1 MKQMKNQLRDKQLRQ
16 LHQDKTNIWQEA
28 ARLLS
33 SSLKEEWKE
42 LKIKREL
49 NSKVETMMKTMM
61 TNF

>member
-16 LHQDKTNIWQEA
+16 LHQDKTNIWQGA